1 MNVSNETLIDVAN
14 ARVTAF
20 TVSELI
26 RENQKE
32 ESLVFSFESLQ

>member
-14 ARVTAF
+14 ARVIAF
-20 TVSELI
+20 TVSELV